1 MSHLGS
7 ACLRRPEFSTALEN
21 WSWGQKAA
29 FQQRQSDG
37 TFVPADKTWSDYG
50 SKQIENLAK
59 DLRISRGELFRC
71 IQFARQYPELSDIS
85 DNLIIES
92 SNCPRGKFE
101 LQKCSIKQCPGK
113 LFAFGLLQKLDSGFT
128 LVIIE
133 NLKLDSNH
141 SYQQVGNTDFRR
153 WKPV

>member
-1 MSHLGS
+1 L
-7 ACLRRPEFSTALEN
+7 ATCQYPEISNALEN

-50 SKQIENLAK
+50 SKRIENLAK

-85 DNLIIES
+85 DNLTWYEIEH
-92 SNCPRGKFE
+92 
-101 LQKCSIKQCPGK
+101 K
-113 LFAFGLLQKLDSGFT
+113 LLPTPKLEN
-128 LVIIE
+128 IE
-133 NLKLDSNH
+133 I
-141 SYQQVGNTDFRR
+141 
-153 WKPV
+153 P